1 VYWPTTEPASKMSA
15 SSKVNFP
22 VVVSNG
28 LVSLNAEEAIGIA
41 PWPCPSSDPVVVL
54 V

>member
-1 VYWPTTEPASKMSA
+1 MSA

-22 VVVSNG
+22 LVASNG
-28 LVSLNAEEAIGIA
+28 LVSLNAEPAMGIA
-41 PWPCPSSDPVVVL
+41 LWPCPSSDPVVVL